1 MVAAMFWQNVH
12 QLDQQITLTINS
24 WNSAFTDPI
33 WTFLSLKLV
42 WAPLYIGIIAL
53 MIWKLGWK
61 KGLIVVGGVLLTIGF
76 CDQFANLIKHA
87 TERIRPVNDEWMVA
101 HGLNIL
107 EWGGG
112 FSFFSAHAANSFGI
126 AGASW
131 LGLKKCLTCN
141 GKASQT
147 GIKDAGSLN
156 SHDGEAAQSG
166 LNDGG
171 SLNSHDGEAAQSG
184 LNDGTGAKKC
194 AIQKICKCRMTAAQL
209 CKYYAWIMY
218 TWAALVGISRIF
230 VGKHYLGDVIV
241 GTLVGIL
248 AGLFFGWLSSTVA
261 NKYCARSAK

>member
-1 MVAAMFWQNVH
+1 MFWQNVH

-42 WAPLYIGIIAL
+42 WAPLYAAIIAL

-87 TERIRPVNDEWMVA
+87 TARIRPVNDEWMVA

-126 AGASW
+126 AGSSW
-131 LGLKKCLTCN
+131 FGLKNCLI
-141 GKASQT
+141 GSQNT
-147 GIKDAGSLN
+147 
-156 SHDGEAAQSG
+156 
-166 LNDGG
+166 
-171 SLNSHDGEAAQSG
+171 
-184 LNDGTGAKKC
+184 
-194 AIQKICKCRMTAAQL
+194 CKCRLSNENL
-209 CKYYAWIMY
+209 CKYYAWVMF

-241 GTLVGIL
+241 GTIVGIL
-248 AGLFFGWLSSTVA
+248 GGIFFGWLASKIA
-261 NKYCARSAK
+261 NKYCAPPAK

>member
-1 MVAAMFWQNVH
+1 MFWQNVH

-42 WAPLYIGIIAL
+42 WAPLYAAIIAL

-87 TERIRPVNDEWMVA
+87 TARIRPVNDEWMVA
-101 HGLNIL
+101 NGLNIL

-131 LGLKKCLTCN
+131 LGLKNCLLANATANKQPNC
-141 GKASQT
+141 G
-147 GIKDAGSLN
+147 
-156 SHDGEAAQSG
+156 
-166 LNDGG
+166 
-171 SLNSHDGEAAQSG
+171 
-184 LNDGTGAKKC
+184 C
-194 AIQKICKCRMTAAQL
+194 KISNEQI
-209 CKYYAWIMY
+209 CKYYAWVMY
-218 TWAALVGISRIF
+218 TWASLVGISRIF

-241 GTLVGIL
+241 GTIVGII
-248 AGLFFGWLSSTVA
+248 AGLFFGWLSSKIA
-261 NKYCARSAK
+261 NKYCSSPAK

>member
-126 AGASW
+126 AGSSW
-131 LGLKKCLTCN
+131 LGLKKCLACN

-147 GIKDAGSLN
+147 
-156 SHDGEAAQSG
+156 
-166 LNDGG
+166 
-171 SLNSHDGEAAQSG
+171 G

-194 AIQKICKCRMTAAQL
+194 AIQKICKCRMTDAQL

>member
-1 MVAAMFWQNVH
+1 MFWQNVH

-42 WAPLYIGIIAL
+42 WAPLYAAIIAL

-87 TERIRPVNDEWMVA
+87 TARIRPVNDEWMVA

-126 AGASW
+126 AGSSW
-131 LGLKKCLTCN
+131 FGLKNCLI
-141 GKASQT
+141 GSQNT
-147 GIKDAGSLN
+147 
-156 SHDGEAAQSG
+156 
-166 LNDGG
+166 
-171 SLNSHDGEAAQSG
+171 
-184 LNDGTGAKKC
+184 
-194 AIQKICKCRMTAAQL
+194 CKCKLSNENL
-209 CKYYAWIMY
+209 CKYYAWVMF

-241 GTLVGIL
+241 GTIVGIL
-248 AGLFFGWLSSTVA
+248 GGIFFGWLASKIA
-261 NKYCARSAK
+261 NKYCAPPAK

>member
-1 MVAAMFWQNVH
+1 MFWQNVH

-42 WAPLYIGIIAL
+42 WAPLYAAIIAL

-61 KGLIVVGGVLLTIGF
+61 KGLIVVGGALLTIGF

-87 TERIRPVNDEWMVA
+87 TARIRPVNDEWMVA

-126 AGASW
+126 AGSSW
-131 LGLKKCLTCN
+131 FGLKNCLIGSQNTCR
-141 GKASQT
+141 
-147 GIKDAGSLN
+147 
-156 SHDGEAAQSG
+156 
-166 LNDGG
+166 
-171 SLNSHDGEAAQSG
+171 
-184 LNDGTGAKKC
+184 
-194 AIQKICKCRMTAAQL
+194 CKLSNENL
-209 CKYYAWIMY
+209 CKYYAWIMF

-241 GTLVGIL
+241 GTIVGIL
-248 AGLFFGWLSSTVA
+248 GGIFFGWLASRIA
-261 NKYCARSAK
+261 NKYCAPPAK

>member
-1 MVAAMFWQNVH
+1 MFWQNVH
-12 QLDQQITLTINS
+12 HLDQQITLTINS

-42 WAPLYIGIIAL
+42 WAPLYAAIIAL

-87 TERIRPVNDEWMVA
+87 TARIRPVNDEWMVA

-126 AGASW
+126 AGSSW
-131 LGLKKCLTCN
+131 LGLKNCLN
-141 GKASQT
+141 G
-147 GIKDAGSLN
+147 N
-156 SHDGEAAQSG
+156 
-166 LNDGG
+166 
-171 SLNSHDGEAAQSG
+171 
-184 LNDGTGAKKC
+184 
-194 AIQKICKCRMTAAQL
+194 MQL
-209 CKYYAWIMY
+209 CKYYAWVMF

-241 GTLVGIL
+241 GTIVGIL
-248 AGLFFGWLSSTVA
+248 GGLFFGWLASKIA
-261 NKYCARSAK
+261 NKYCVSPAK

>member
-1 MVAAMFWQNVH
+1 MFWQNVH

-42 WAPLYIGIIAL
+42 WAPLYAAIIAL
-53 MIWKLGWK
+53 LIWKLGWK

-87 TERIRPVNDEWMVA
+87 TARIRPVNDEWMVA

-126 AGASW
+126 AGSSW
-131 LGLKKCLTCN
+131 FGLKNCLN
-141 GKASQT
+141 G
-147 GIKDAGSLN
+147 IAGTN
-156 SHDGEAAQSG
+156 GQDG
-166 LNDGG
+166 
-171 SLNSHDGEAAQSG
+171 
-184 LNDGTGAKKC
+184 
-194 AIQKICKCRMTAAQL
+194 CKCKISNEQL
-209 CKYYAWIMY
+209 CKYYAWVMF

-241 GTLVGIL
+241 GTIVGIL
-248 AGLFFGWLSSTVA
+248 GGLFFGWLASKIA
-261 NKYCARSAK
+261 NKYCAPSAK

>member
-1 MVAAMFWQNVH
+1 MFWQNVH

-42 WAPLYIGIIAL
+42 WAPLYAAIIAL

-87 TERIRPVNDEWMVA
+87 TARIRPVNDEWMVA

-126 AGASW
+126 AGSSW
-131 LGLKKCLTCN
+131 FGLKNCLIGSQNTCR
-141 GKASQT
+141 
-147 GIKDAGSLN
+147 
-156 SHDGEAAQSG
+156 
-166 LNDGG
+166 
-171 SLNSHDGEAAQSG
+171 
-184 LNDGTGAKKC
+184 
-194 AIQKICKCRMTAAQL
+194 CRLSNENL
-209 CKYYAWIMY
+209 CKYYAWIMF
-218 TWAALVGISRIF
+218 TWASLVAISRIF

-241 GTLVGIL
+241 GTIVGIL
-248 AGLFFGWLSSTVA
+248 GGIFFGWLASKIA
-261 NKYCARSAK
+261 NKYCAPPAK

>member
-1 MVAAMFWQNVH
+1 MFWQNVH

-42 WAPLYIGIIAL
+42 WAPLYAAIIAL

-87 TERIRPVNDEWMVA
+87 TARIRPVNDEWMVA

-126 AGASW
+126 AGSSW
-131 LGLKKCLTCN
+131 FGLKNCLIGSQSTCR
-141 GKASQT
+141 
-147 GIKDAGSLN
+147 
-156 SHDGEAAQSG
+156 
-166 LNDGG
+166 
-171 SLNSHDGEAAQSG
+171 
-184 LNDGTGAKKC
+184 
-194 AIQKICKCRMTAAQL
+194 CRLSNENL
-209 CKYYAWIMY
+209 CKYYAWVMF
-218 TWAALVGISRIF
+218 TWASLVAISRIF

-241 GTLVGIL
+241 GTIVGIL
-248 AGLFFGWLSSTVA
+248 GGIFFGWLASKIA
-261 NKYCARSAK
+261 NKYCAPPAK

>member
-1 MVAAMFWQNVH
+1 MFWQNVH
-12 QLDQQITLTINS
+12 QLDQQITLTIKS

-42 WAPLYIGIIAL
+42 WAPLYAAIIAL

-76 CDQFANLIKHA
+76 CDQFANLIKYA
-87 TERIRPVNDEWMVA
+87 TARIRPVNDEWMVA

-126 AGASW
+126 AGSSW
-131 LGLKKCLTCN
+131 LGLKNCLN
-141 GKASQT
+141 GNK
-147 GIKDAGSLN
+147 
-156 SHDGEAAQSG
+156 
-166 LNDGG
+166 
-171 SLNSHDGEAAQSG
+171 
-184 LNDGTGAKKC
+184 
-194 AIQKICKCRMTAAQL
+194 QL
-209 CKYYAWIMY
+209 CKYYAWVMF

-241 GTLVGIL
+241 GTIVGIL
-248 AGLFFGWLSSTVA
+248 GGLFFGWLASKIA
-261 NKYCARSAK
+261 NKYCVPTAK

>member
-1 MVAAMFWQNVH
+1 MFWQNVH

-42 WAPLYIGIIAL
+42 WAPLYAAIIAL
-53 MIWKLGWK
+53 LIWKLGWK

-87 TERIRPVNDEWMVA
+87 TARIRPVNDEWMVA

-126 AGASW
+126 AGSSW
-131 LGLKKCLTCN
+131 LGLKNCLN
-141 GKASQT
+141 GNKQ
-147 GIKDAGSLN
+147 
-156 SHDGEAAQSG
+156 
-166 LNDGG
+166 
-171 SLNSHDGEAAQSG
+171 
-184 LNDGTGAKKC
+184 
-194 AIQKICKCRMTAAQL
+194 ICR
-209 CKYYAWIMY
+209 YYAWVMF

-241 GTLVGIL
+241 ETIVGIL
-248 AGLFFGWLSSTVA
+248 GGLFFGWLASKIA
-261 NKYCARSAK
+261 NKYCASSAK

>member
-1 MVAAMFWQNVH
+1 MFWQNVH

-42 WAPLYIGIIAL
+42 WAPLYAAIIAL

-87 TERIRPVNDEWMVA
+87 TARIRPVNDEWMVA

-126 AGASW
+126 AGSSW
-131 LGLKKCLTCN
+131 LGLKNCLLANADT
-141 GKASQT
+141 KTS
-147 GIKDAGSLN
+147 
-156 SHDGEAAQSG
+156 
-166 LNDGG
+166 
-171 SLNSHDGEAAQSG
+171 
-184 LNDGTGAKKC
+184 
-194 AIQKICKCRMTAAQL
+194 CKCKISNKQL
-209 CKYYAWIMY
+209 CKYYAWVMF
-218 TWAALVGISRIF
+218 TWASLVGISRIF

-241 GTLVGIL
+241 GTIVGIL
-248 AGLFFGWLSSTVA
+248 GGLFFGWLASKIA
-261 NKYCARSAK
+261 NKYCAPSVK

>member
-1 MVAAMFWQNVH
+1 MFWQNVH

-42 WAPLYIGIIAL
+42 WAPLYAAIIAL

-87 TERIRPVNDEWMVA
+87 TARIRPVNDEWMVA

-126 AGASW
+126 AGSSW
-131 LGLKKCLTCN
+131 FGLKNCLIGSQNTCR
-141 GKASQT
+141 
-147 GIKDAGSLN
+147 
-156 SHDGEAAQSG
+156 
-166 LNDGG
+166 
-171 SLNSHDGEAAQSG
+171 
-184 LNDGTGAKKC
+184 
-194 AIQKICKCRMTAAQL
+194 CRLSNENL
-209 CKYYAWIMY
+209 CKYYAWIMF

-241 GTLVGIL
+241 GTIVGIL
-248 AGLFFGWLSSTVA
+248 GGIFFGWLASRIA
-261 NKYCARSAK
+261 NKYCAPPAK

>member
-1 MVAAMFWQNVH
+1 MFWQNVH

-42 WAPLYIGIIAL
+42 WAPLYAAIIAL

-87 TERIRPVNDEWMVA
+87 TARIRPVNDEWMVA

-126 AGASW
+126 AGSSW
-131 LGLKKCLTCN
+131 FGLKNCLIGSQNTCR
-141 GKASQT
+141 
-147 GIKDAGSLN
+147 
-156 SHDGEAAQSG
+156 
-166 LNDGG
+166 
-171 SLNSHDGEAAQSG
+171 
-184 LNDGTGAKKC
+184 
-194 AIQKICKCRMTAAQL
+194 CKLSNENL
-209 CKYYAWIMY
+209 CKYYAWVMF

-241 GTLVGIL
+241 GTIVGIL
-248 AGLFFGWLSSTVA
+248 GGIFFGWLASRIA
-261 NKYCARSAK
+261 NKYCAPPAK

>member
-1 MVAAMFWQNVH
+1 MFWQNVH

-42 WAPLYIGIIAL
+42 WAPLYAAIIAL

-87 TERIRPVNDEWMVA
+87 TARIRPVNDEWMVA

-126 AGASW
+126 AGSSW
-131 LGLKKCLTCN
+131 LGLKNCLMANVEGN
-141 GKASQT
+141 GNPGASCTTTTNT
-147 GIKDAGSLN
+147 G
-156 SHDGEAAQSG
+156 
-166 LNDGG
+166 
-171 SLNSHDGEAAQSG
+171 
-184 LNDGTGAKKC
+184 
-194 AIQKICKCRMTAAQL
+194 CKCRLSNEQI
-209 CKYYAWIMY
+209 CKYYAWVMF

-241 GTLVGIL
+241 GTIVGIL
-248 AGLFFGWLSSTVA
+248 GGLFFGWLASKIA
-261 NKYCARSAK
+261 NRVCAPSAK

>member
-1 MVAAMFWQNVH
+1 MFWQNVH

-42 WAPLYIGIIAL
+42 WAPLYAAIIAL

-87 TERIRPVNDEWMVA
+87 TARIRPVNDEWMVA

-126 AGASW
+126 AGSSW
-131 LGLKKCLTCN
+131 LGFKNCLMANAEGN
-141 GKASQT
+141 GNPGASCTTTTNT
-147 GIKDAGSLN
+147 G
-156 SHDGEAAQSG
+156 
-166 LNDGG
+166 
-171 SLNSHDGEAAQSG
+171 
-184 LNDGTGAKKC
+184 
-194 AIQKICKCRMTAAQL
+194 CKCRLSNEQI
-209 CKYYAWIMY
+209 CKYYAWVMF

-241 GTLVGIL
+241 GTIVGIL
-248 AGLFFGWLSSTVA
+248 GGLFFGWLASKIA
-261 NKYCARSAK
+261 NRVCAPSAK